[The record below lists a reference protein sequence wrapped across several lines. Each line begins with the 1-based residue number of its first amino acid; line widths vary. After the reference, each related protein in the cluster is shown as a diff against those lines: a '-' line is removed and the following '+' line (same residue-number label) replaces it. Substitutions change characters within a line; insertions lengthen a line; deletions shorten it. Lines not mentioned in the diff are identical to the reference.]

1 MKILAIALLVLALA
15 LPVAARDI
23 GNATVT
29 LLSPTM
35 VSPGNTYM
43 FVFFVQNA
51 SPDAEWIT
59 NVEIHFPFGAG
70 TFANQATM
78 GYTMITATRPSWS
91 MTVAPTVPTAI
102 WADNNGG
109 YGEIYSTEGTDIWV
123 DVTLPAVMTGTQIQ
137 WELWGDLYGA
147 EPHYATGLI
156 DVIITAV
163 EQQTWTAIK
172 SLYR

>member
-15 LPVAARDI
+15 VPVAARDI

-29 LLSPTM
+29 LLSPTT
-35 VSPGNTYM
+35 VSPGGTYM

-78 GYTMITATRPSWS
+78 GYTMITDTRPSWS
-91 MTVAPTVPTAI
+91 TTVTPTVPTAI

-109 YGEIYSTEGTDIWV
+109 YGEIYSTEGTDVWV
-123 DVTLPAVMTGTQIQ
+123 DVTLPAVMTSTQIQ

-147 EPHYATGLI
+147 DPHYVTGYI
-156 DVIITAV
+156 DVIVTAV
-163 EQQTWTAIK
+163 EQRTWSAIK

>member
-1 MKILAIALLVLALA
+1 MKTLAIVLLVLALTV
-15 LPVAARDI
+15 PVAARDI

-43 FVFFVQNA
+43 FTFFVQNA

-70 TFANQATM
+70 TSANQASM
-78 GYTMITATRPSWS
+78 GYTFIATGRPSWT
-91 MTVAPTVPTAI
+91 MTVWPTVPTAL
-102 WADNNGG
+102 WADNDGG
-109 YGEIYSTEGTDIWV
+109 YGEIYSTEGTDVWV

-147 EPHYATGLI
+147 EPHYVTGYI
-156 DVIITAV
+156 DVVVTAV